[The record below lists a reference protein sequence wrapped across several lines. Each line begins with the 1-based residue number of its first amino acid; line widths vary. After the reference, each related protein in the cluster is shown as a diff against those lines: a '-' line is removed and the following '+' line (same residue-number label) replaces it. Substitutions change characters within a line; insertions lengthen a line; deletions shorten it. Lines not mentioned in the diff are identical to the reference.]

1 MQKDIENLNLKKPL
15 LLPNDVEPPKK
26 LVSERFLAKPL
37 TREDLN
43 ADLEGV
49 NSSIDTIQKT
59 RGGSWPTEK
68 LTKDF
73 DLLDLA
79 WHEREFRDGDSF
91 AYVIY
96 SNDGEYL
103 GCFYLY
109 GIGLRTPLN
118 NETID
123 YEVDASWWVTTDAYE
138 AGYYAKVYHA
148 LQQWL
153 SNDFRFTKV
162 IYSNKE
168 IPS

>member
-1 MQKDIENLNLKKPL
+1 MDYSKYTKSIVLPKGSKPPTRL
-15 LLPNDVEPPKK
+15 DYQN
-26 LVSERFLAKPL
+26 FYAKPL
-37 TREDLN
+37 SRKDLD
-43 ADLEGV
+43 ADLKGV
-49 NSSIDTIQKT
+49 NSSIKIIQKT
-59 RGGSWPTEK
+59 RGGSWPTEQ

-96 SNDGEYL
+96 GDNQEYI

-118 NETID
+118 EETKEH
-123 YEVDASWWVTTDAYE
+123 EVDVSWWVTTEAYQS
-138 AGYYAKVYHA
+138 GYYTKVYDA
-148 LQQWL
+148 LRQWL
-153 SNDFRFTKV
+153 SNDFGFTKI